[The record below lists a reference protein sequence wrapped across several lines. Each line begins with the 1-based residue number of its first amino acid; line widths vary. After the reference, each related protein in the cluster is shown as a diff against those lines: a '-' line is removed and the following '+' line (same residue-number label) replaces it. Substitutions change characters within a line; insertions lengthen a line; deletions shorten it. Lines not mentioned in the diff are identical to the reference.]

1 MNSVEDELHFFII
14 CPTYKHLRDK
24 LFPYDADTISDPMKT
39 FISLL
44 NDDDTTNIRNI
55 ATYIEEALAYRND
68 LNNLL

>member
-1 MNSVEDELHFFII
+1 MIELHFFII

-24 LFPYDADTISDPMKT
+24 LFPFDAYTISDPMKT

-44 NDDDTTNIRNI
+44 NDTTNIRNI
-55 ATYIEEALAYRND
+55 AAYVEKALAYRND